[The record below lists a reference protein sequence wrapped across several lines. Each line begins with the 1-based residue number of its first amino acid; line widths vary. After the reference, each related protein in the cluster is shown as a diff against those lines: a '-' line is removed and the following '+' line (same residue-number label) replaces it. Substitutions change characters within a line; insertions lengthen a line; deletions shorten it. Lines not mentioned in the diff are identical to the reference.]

1 MVSEYNV
8 QERFDTKEETWP
20 LDQPRNFIPLH
31 YHGKYITKET
41 TEIANKNIELVS
53 TLGLLVELVIILSL
67 LYLSP
72 EQHSRQTRT
81 PFPWSYSQLV
91 LRFVIPINAPLTDT
105 NPGNIF
111 KTETSRKYYNHS

>member
-1 MVSEYNV
+1 MHLVHVSFRYTGADAVSILSEMVSECNV
-8 QERFDTKEETWP
+8 RERFDTKEETWP

-67 LYLSP
+67 ILFV
-72 EQHSRQTRT
+72 SRAA
-81 PFPWSYSQLV
+81 FE
-91 LRFVIPINAPLTDT
+91 AD
-105 NPGNIF
+105 
-111 KTETSRKYYNHS
+111 